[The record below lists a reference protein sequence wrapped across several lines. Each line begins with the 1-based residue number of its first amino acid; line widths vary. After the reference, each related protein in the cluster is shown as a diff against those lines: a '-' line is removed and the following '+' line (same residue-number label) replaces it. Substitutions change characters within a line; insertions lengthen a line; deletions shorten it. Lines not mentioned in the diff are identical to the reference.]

1 LSFEYGVAYLFRAG
15 NDRRG
20 FYSNLELNE
29 HAPRMTAPARLLNGE
44 LMIPVYD
51 PAVAGEAVTGLPC
64 CCLPGMSAE
73 PVG

>member
-1 LSFEYGVAYLFRAG
+1 
-15 NDRRG
+15 
-20 FYSNLELNE
+20 
-29 HAPRMTAPARLLNGE
+29 MTAPARLLNGE